1 MDRRIL
7 GALGAAAITLA
18 ACGGT
23 ATPGP
28 SASAGTAAPKAD
40 VKVGVGISLTGGGN
54 VYGPTQ
60 RNGVQLAAERINAAG
75 GGNGAKIVLVIDGD
89 QSTTAGGVPAFPQQG
104 SP

>member
-28 SASAGTAAPKAD
+28 SASAGAAAPKAD
-40 VKVGVGISLTGGGN
+40 VKGGLGISLTGVGN

-60 RNGVQLAAERINAAG
+60 RHGVPLAAERINPAG
-75 GGNGAKIVLVIDGD
+75 GGNGAQIAPGTSDAPPPTHGPP
-89 QSTTAGGVPAFPQQG
+89 TT
-104 SP
+104 